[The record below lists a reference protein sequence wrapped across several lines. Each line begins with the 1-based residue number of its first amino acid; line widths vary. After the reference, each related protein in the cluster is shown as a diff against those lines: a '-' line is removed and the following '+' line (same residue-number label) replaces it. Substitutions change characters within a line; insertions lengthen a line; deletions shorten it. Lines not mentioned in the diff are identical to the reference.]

1 MNRYIA
7 ILCKDDDS
15 AFGVHFPDLPG
26 CVSAG
31 GTEEEAIA
39 NAGLALRMWLED
51 AAALPVPST
60 LAQLRR
66 RQDVKEDLAEG
77 GIALLIPVITAGR
90 KQRLNIM
97 LDPGIVA
104 ATDFA
109 AKAAGVSRSLYIEHV
124 LEGSLEKDI
133 GAVRIVERGAKATSK
148 SKALR

>member
-15 AFGVHFPDLPG
+15 AFGLHFPDLPG

-31 GTEEEAIA
+31 DTEEEAIA
-39 NAGLALRMWLED
+39 NAGIARRMWLED
-51 AAALPVPST
+51 AASVPAAST
-60 LAQLRR
+60 LAELRR
-66 RQDVKEDLAEG
+66 RQDVIEDLEEG
-77 GIALLIPVITAGR
+77 GVVLLIPVITAGR

-104 ATDFA
+104 ATDLA

-124 LEGSLEKDI
+124 LEGSLQQDI
-133 GAVRIVERGAKATSK
+133 GAVRIDDRARRLKVK
-148 SKALR
+148 SKAAL